1 MVQKQFN
8 NKDINQSLG
17 LKSSLWTN
25 QLNFMIILF
34 MLFCLT
40 WNFEISHSLQVR
52 STTSKRSR
60 NLPSVYKSYY
70 HSVNGIQNQYYG
82 IKSELCASN
91 FALEPESQNNPK
103 PLPKL
108 QYKSTS
114 PKSKPKPVLVLGA
127 TGRIGRLVV
136 KQLLQYNIKVRA
148 FVRDYDLACEIF
160 SKYLDL
166 DYGNPSNMS
175 DGKGKALELVS
186 VRGRATSGSSNL
198 LQIVQGDIAPE
209 DVDFLEDDDIGYEA
223 LESAIKGCDTIISCT
238 GTIRPSKISDYFPPT
253 RLWNHDIKKWCEDR
267 RHPYYVNYL
276 GVKKLMDI
284 VKLEVERRER
294 LNEDSRENQK
304 RSSFSMDSSGNNDET
319 ENITIVR
326 ISDLYVAFP
335 PWSFIT
341 ILTNLARSMVF
352 RYQEMAEQVLIK
364 ESSTKIRTI
373 ILRPGDLI
381 DDERV
386 RINPFFY
393 HLFCKL

>member
-1 MVQKQFN
+1 MVQKHVLS
-8 NKDINQSLG
+8 KEIDQSLFC
-17 LKSSLWTN
+17 KFSLRTHHSISVVI
-25 QLNFMIILF
+25 FFIIFFLAR
-34 MLFCLT
+34 
-40 WNFEISHSLQVR
+40 NFEISHSLQVR

-60 NLPSVYKSYY
+60 NVPNIYKSYY
-70 HSVNGIQNQYYG
+70 FSVNEKQNQYNG
-82 IKSELCASN
+82 IKSDVSMSY
-91 FALEPESQNNPK
+91 FSYEPENKKKPT

-114 PKSKPKPVLVLGA
+114 NKSKPKPVLVLGA

-136 KQLLQYNIKVRA
+136 QQLLQYNIKVRA

-166 DYGNPSNMS
+166 GYENPRNPSNKS
-175 DGKGKALELVS
+175 DGKGKSLEFVS
-186 VRGRATSGSSNL
+186 ARGRTNNIL

-209 DVDFLEDDDIGYEA
+209 DVDFSEDDDIGYEA

-238 GTIRPSKISDYFPPT
+238 GTIRPSKLSDYFPPT
-253 RLWNHDIKKWCEDR
+253 RLWNQDIIKWCEDR

-276 GVKKLMDI
+276 GIKKLMDI
-284 VKLEVERRER
+284 IKMEVERRER
-294 LNEDSRENQK
+294 LKEDARESQTGA
-304 RSSFSMDSSGNNDET
+304 SFSMDSSSTHDET
-319 ENITIVR
+319 DKITIVR
-326 ISDLYVAFP
+326 ISDLSVAFP

-364 ESSTKIRTI
+364 ESSSTIRTI
-373 ILRPGDLI
+373 ILRPGDLT

-386 RINPFFY
+386 RTISFFY
-393 HLFCKL
+393 LLFCYL